1 MSAQFLK
8 DKAREISYALIR
20 VAWYV
25 KRSDLRVKLESLS
38 IELLENSARVGVDKS
53 VANLDKALATIS
65 VLDGLVRLAYS
76 VYEIEPVNANIL
88 VRELDN
94 LNTAIRQYGNPADHG
109 EQLPNLDD
117 LFTTKKSDAPRVAVE
132 KLELPKVMD
141 VSQNNDYPRLVN
153 LNELSGVADVENNVP
168 LAESRT
174 NNFNT
179 AIRQSAIINR
189 IKSGNPSTGS
199 GQVSCRLKD
208 LISEFPDVSERT
220 LRYDL
225 QRLCEQKIIE
235 RVGNGGPASY
245 YKLVSQPVESGV
257 KSWV

>member
-8 DKAREISYALIR
+8 DKSREISYALIR

-25 KRSDLRVKLESLS
+25 KRTDLRAKLESLS
-38 IELLENSARVGVDKS
+38 IELLENSARVGADKS
-53 VANLDKALATIS
+53 AVNLDRALATIS
-65 VLDGLVRLAYS
+65 VLDGIVRLAYS
-76 VYEIEPVNANIL
+76 IYEIEPVNANIL

-94 LNTAIRQYGNPADHG
+94 LNTAMRQFGNPADHG
-109 EQLPNLDD
+109 EELPNLDD
-117 LFTTKKSDAPRVAVE
+117 LFTTKKSDTSRAVIE
-132 KLELPKVMD
+132 KPELPKAMD
-141 VSQNNDYPRLVN
+141 VSQDNGYPRLVN
-153 LNELSGVADVENNVP
+153 LNELSSLDDSENTAPSVET
-168 LAESRT
+168 RT

-189 IKSGNPSTGS
+189 IKLGNGS
-199 GQVSCRLKD
+199 GCRLKD
-208 LISEFPDVSERT
+208 LIVEFPDVSERT

-225 QRLCEQKIIE
+225 QRLCEQRVVE

-257 KSWV
+257 RAIG